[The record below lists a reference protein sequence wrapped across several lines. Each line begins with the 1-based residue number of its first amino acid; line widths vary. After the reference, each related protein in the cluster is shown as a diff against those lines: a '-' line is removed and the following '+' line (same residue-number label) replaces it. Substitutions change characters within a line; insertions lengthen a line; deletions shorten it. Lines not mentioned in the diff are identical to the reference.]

1 MRRFHKILNRRIVGC
16 LSLLLVAGLA
26 LGCSPVPRK
35 YLRAAAPNVTLAK
48 LSAAPEVYRD
58 RLVVM
63 GSVILEEETKD
74 GNLWLHVKNRPL
86 DQDYRP
92 QLPPSVDDPE
102 AGWYWVVVSNHQSF
116 PASYRHWADMTVV
129 GRANGLGPGN
139 EPVLMMVYARG
150 WGLKS
155 SDSSVWE
162 NFTDANYIPFTPEEV
177 IGEGNR

>member
-1 MRRFHKILNRRIVGC
+1 MIRRLVGC
-16 LSLLLVAGLA
+16 LSLLMVAGVA
-26 LGCSPVPRK
+26 FGCSPVPRK

-63 GSVILEEETKD
+63 GAVILEEESKD

-116 PASYRHWADMTVV
+116 PASYRHWADMTLV
-129 GRANGLGPGN
+129 GRMNGLGPGN
-139 EPVLMMVYARG
+139 EPILMMVYARG

-155 SDSSVWE
+155 GDSSVWE

-177 IGEGNR
+177 IGEGNQ

>member
-1 MRRFHKILNRRIVGC
+1 MPRRFVVRRLVGG
-16 LSLLLVAGLA
+16 LSLLVVVGVAF
-26 LGCSPVPRK
+26 GCSPIPRK

-63 GSVILEEETKD
+63 GAVILEEEAKD

-92 QLPPSVDDPE
+92 QLPPRVDDPE

-116 PASYRHWADMTVV
+116 PASYRHWADITVV
-129 GRANGLGPGN
+129 GRANGLGPGK
-139 EPVLMMVYARG
+139 EPVLMMVYVRG

-155 SDSSVWE
+155 GQGGVWE
-162 NFTDANYIPFTPEEV
+162 NLTDANYTPFVPEEV
-177 IGEGNR
+177 IGEGSR